1 MGEFF
6 LHMVKQEASEMVR
19 RFFLNTREK
28 SKGGPQSDSP
38 PPPGP
43 EHLGGPAPDSLRYAD
58 TAARRR
64 PGPALPS
71 PSGLEAQEKAHP
83 HAPGAGL
90 SVGHSKEWLAQ
101 HWTTSEALADLA
113 QTGHAILSC
122 PQDVWTLCP
131 LSAPVRH
138 RAMLLAGRQSLG
150 WQGKMED
157 PCAAITIVATIF
169 ES

>member
-101 HWTTSEALADLA
+101 HWTTSEALADRW
-113 QTGHAILSC
+113 QTWRRPATPSFPAHRTCGRFAPSQLLSGTEPC
-122 PQDVWTLCP
+122 YLQGDK
-131 LSAPVRH
+131 AG
-138 RAMLLAGRQSLG
+138 AGR
-150 WQGKMED
+150 GKWRT
-157 PCAAITIVATIF
+157 PALP
-169 ES
+169 